1 MQLSLAPPTMR
12 GMNENR
18 KAARPALG
26 EPQIDLEVAQELLRD
41 GELRLVLDDDGGW
54 LPWAP
59 QGEWPGRELWLK
71 ADLRAGDR
79 ASSLAIAATDGH
91 PVAPPERREM
101 QGICRRWN
109 EAGGGLRAHL
119 DTRAG
124 SALVFA
130 WIESDVVAKTSS
142 MPPSA
147 ACCTSSTG
155 SRSSARAPGKHPRH
169 GGHASGREA
178 QNQSGKRELRC
189 NNSKAG

>member
-1 MQLSLAPPTMR
+1 M
-12 GMNENR
+12 
-18 KAARPALG
+18 PALG
-26 EPQIDLEVAQELLRD
+26 DPQIDLEVAQELLRD

-109 EAGGGLRAHL
+109 EAGAGLRAHL

-130 WIESDVVAKTSS
+130 WIESDVVIPSLIAGCEDFVDAAIRSVLYFFDWLEEQRPGARQTSQ
-142 MPPSA
+142 A
-147 ACCTSSTG
+147 WWTRIGT
-155 SRSSARAPGKHPRH
+155 
-169 GGHASGREA
+169 
-178 QNQSGKRELRC
+178 
-189 NNSKAG
+189 